1 MFFSALNMLVP
12 ALRFPSEPCSQT
24 RCDLF
29 TAMYFQRI
37 PTAEWARWRVRRQMR
52 PRRGSR
58 ARSGRRRFVWC
69 RASTAFG
76 FHSTEERYVT
86 CSTAGSAAVLDHS
99 SPKAVGCARSGVGS
113 AERMSIV
120 SSYCGGEGHRNR
132 SRTYVSPQSL
142 LQKKA
147 SLVVSR
153 NPWKSCAYA
162 SELSI
167 TPVCPAPKKFMRV
180 DQVGEI
186 SRWPASLRAS
196 NYTWN
201 AMKATKRREK

>member
-1 MFFSALNMLVP
+1 MLFP

-29 TAMYFQRI
+29 TGMYFQRI

-76 FHSTEERYVT
+76 FHSTEERYVP

-113 AERMSIV
+113 AERPVWALSRLTVEEKATGIVLGPTLAPSRCYRKKHRLSSPGTLERAVLMQV
-120 SSYCGGEGHRNR
+120 SSRLLRFARRLRN
-132 SRTYVSPQSL
+132 SWGS
-142 LQKKA
+142 
-147 SLVVSR
+147 
-153 NPWKSCAYA
+153 
-162 SELSI
+162 
-167 TPVCPAPKKFMRV
+167 
-180 DQVGEI
+180 
-186 SRWPASLRAS
+186 
-196 NYTWN
+196 
-201 AMKATKRREK
+201 TK